1 MNVDP
6 VAALV
11 SRLEGMQVRVA
22 NAGDRALTRQ
32 IIGADAAQM
41 LTDVPAS
48 ARSVLISA
56 QVEGR
61 THAFR
66 RNHPDAILLLLGE
79 EVRTTGLLVLDWPPQ
94 GPVALLEFL
103 FLPSLRGQGRG
114 TRLLTAL
121 TQVADDRERMV
132 RTRLFYDSRACRL
145 LTRMGFVQARDE
157 GTEIVME
164 RPAHRMAMAV

>member
-1 MNVDP
+1 MNPDP
-6 VAALV
+6 IAALI

-22 NAGDRALTRQ
+22 HAGDRALTRQ

-41 LTDVPAS
+41 LTHVPAS
-48 ARSVLISA
+48 ARTVLISA

-61 THAFR
+61 VNAFR
-66 RNHPDAILLLLGE
+66 RTHPNAILLLTGE
-79 EVRTTGLLVLDWPPQ
+79 DVRTTGLMVLDWPPQ

-103 FLPSLRGQGRG
+103 LLPSLRGQGRG

-121 TQVADDRERMV
+121 TQVADGRERAI
-132 RTRLFYDSRACRL
+132 RARLFYDSPARRL
-145 LTRMGFVQARDE
+145 LARMGFSRIKDE

-164 RPAHRMAMAV
+164 RPAGGVAVAV